1 MNPFIHVARVYF
13 HFQIMLVILL
23 ILVVFHVHVLGFAP
37 LSTTTYQYQTL
48 NKQGDAC
55 TLIQKLAQESSDTNH
70 HRNSTTVAYQTSK
83 LASKVRS
90 VNFHICRKCNYA
102 CKFCFH
108 SQKNTFLLPLD
119 EAKKGLKLLKHA
131 GMEKINFAGGEPFIH
146 DMYLGELCRY
156 SKEELDLAVSI
167 ISNGSLIRPYW
178 MKLFGEYVD
187 ILGVS
192 IDSFNSETNAVIG
205 RGASSNIKNN
215 HIDQTFHVR
224 DLCSQYGIAFK
235 MNTVV
240 CSLNWEEDMTEFVK
254 KIDPCRWKV
263 FQVLLLEKENT
274 DLNGE
279 LKDATNLVVTDDQ
292 FWSFIA
298 RHEDCDC
305 IIPEPNNLMQ
315 NSYLLLDEK
324 MCFMDSSNGS
334 KVAGDSILHV
344 GVENALKQVDFDE
357 KAFIARGGVYKW
369 TRLNN

>member
-1 MNPFIHVARVYF
+1 MFF
-13 HFQIMLVILL
+13 HFQMLVVFL
-23 ILVVFHVHVLGFAP
+23 ILVIFHVDVSGFAP
-37 LSTTTYQYQTL
+37 LSTTTNQYQTL
-48 NKQGDAC
+48 HQQAGIGSH
-55 TLIQKLAQESSDTNH
+55 LIRNLAHESSDTNH
-70 HRNSTTVAYQTSK
+70 YRNATTGAHQTSK

-90 VNFHICRKCNYA
+90 VNYHICRKCNYA

-146 DMYLGELCRY
+146 DIYLGELCRY

-167 ISNGSLIRPYW
+167 ISNGSLVRPYW

-187 ILGVS
+187 ILGIS
-192 IDSFNSETNAVIG
+192 IDSFHSETNTAIG
-205 RGASSNIKNN
+205 RGSNIKNN
-215 HIDQTFHVR
+215 HIDQTFRVR
-224 DLCSQYGIAFK
+224 DLCSQYNIAFK

-254 KIDPCRWKV
+254 KIDPYRWKV
-263 FQVLLLEKENT
+263 FQVLLLEMENT
-274 DLNGE
+274 GLKGE
-279 LKDATNLVVTDDQ
+279 LKDATNLVVTNEQ

-324 MCFMDSSNGS
+324 MCFMNSSNGS

-344 GVENALKQVDFDE
+344 GVENALKGVDFDE
-357 KAFIARGGVYKW
+357 NAFIARGGVYKW